1 MPFKEYYYTASPKP
15 KWLLHLF
22 AIKIVAIFEATH
34 NENDV
39 IELMKIFNIS

>member
-15 KWLLHLF
+15 KWLLRLF

-34 NENDV
+34 SENDA
-39 IELMKIFNIS
+39 IELTKM